1 MNIVRFHTYK
11 FVLLQKQNRCRFFQW
26 IDGPET
32 FNPHI
37 LLFPYDRSE
46 SCPLRSFKCWVPL
59 PPNSPPMTDEEKDE
73 ATTCRICHPPPCK
86 CGYLLELAKPPLRL
100 DYTPFEL
107 GYGYLYCNIVGEDD
121 AWVSSK
127 TQAFINNH
135 LYVQS
140 PSLMM
145 IFLY

>member
-1 MNIVRFHTYK
+1 
-11 FVLLQKQNRCRFFQW
+11 
-26 IDGPET
+26 
-32 FNPHI
+32 
-37 LLFPYDRSE
+37 
-46 SCPLRSFKCWVPL
+46 
-59 PPNSPPMTDEEKDE
+59 MTDEEKDE
-73 ATTCRICHPPPCK
+73 ATNCRICHPPPCK

-107 GYGYLYCNIVGEDD
+107 GYGYLYCNVVGEDD

-127 TQAFINNH
+127 TQAFIINH

-145 IFLY
+145 IFCIEFFLAAYKNVRLGVIHGPRGIS